1 MNNILEQTTH
11 EHTNTSDAPASPPR
25 LAEQPNQ
32 QDPGTARS
40 ARPVGLPDKFWD
52 AEKGEVRVAAL
63 WRSYQALEQRFSR
76 GESEIPET
84 PEDYCVE
91 CGEYAPDPQVN
102 AVLHK
107 ARFSNDQ
114 AQVVYDLARHYVVPE
129 LAAAR
134 SNLAAENVRGR
145 LEEYFGGKER
155 WSRVAQQLG
164 DWGKA
169 HLPEDVMDALSGS
182 FEGVLALHRMM
193 ASDEPGVGT
202 NGVGGNGG
210 LDEQKLKKL
219 MQDPRYWRDQDPA
232 LIAKVRDGFQR
243 LYPS

>member
-1 MNNILEQTTH
+1 MTNILEETTH
-11 EHTNTSDAPASPPR
+11 PHDSAPNAMAAPP
-25 LAEQPNQ
+25 LLPEQPAQLNQ
-32 QDPGTARS
+32 TAV
-40 ARPVGLPDKFWD
+40 RPAGLPEKFWD
-52 AEKGEVRVAAL
+52 AEKGEVRLDAL
-63 WRSYQALEQRFSR
+63 LRSYQALEQRFSR
-76 GESEIPET
+76 GERDIPDS
-84 PEDYCVE
+84 PEGYCVE
-91 CGEYAPDPQVN
+91 CGEFEPDPQVN

-114 AQVVYDLARHYVVPE
+114 AQVVYDLARHYVAPE

-155 WSRVAQQLG
+155 WSRIAQQLG

-202 NGVGGNGG
+202 SGIGGGDG
-210 LDEQKLKKL
+210 PDEQKLKKL

-232 LIAKVRDGFQR
+232 LIAKVRNGFQR